1 MVRGFSAEGLNKKET
16 AKTKISEQSLIWE
29 AYQQAKKAYQQVKE
43 DGGSDIK
50 SSSNNEFNR
59 PYNEFIELIT
69 PLLKRRIIWSFREEY
84 KWKNFSEND
93 VNEVLSNIFRNLAS
107 PRTKE
112 KLFAEDVDEFNSL
125 NKFFYMSVLYGVRNF
140 FNKKKRTE
148 KRETPAGLLKAKE
161 RVNIEEEIEK
171 VEVKELLLQ
180 ALKAVLARFKYK
192 RRNVEIFFDFVSGK
206 TTKEIAKEKGIAHQ
220 RVSQILLIIKRKIGR
235 ALKSILPKIETLGK
249 EEDRKEKLEDLRL
262 LEPFVDL
269 KQELLRWI
277 EKEKLS

>member
-1 MVRGFSAEGLNKKET
+1 
-16 AKTKISEQSLIWE
+16 
-29 AYQQAKKAYQQVKE
+29 
-43 DGGSDIK
+43 
-50 SSSNNEFNR
+50 
-59 PYNEFIELIT
+59 
-69 PLLKRRIIWSFREEY
+69 
-84 KWKNFSEND
+84 
-93 VNEVLSNIFRNLAS
+93 
-107 PRTKE
+107 
-112 KLFAEDVDEFNSL
+112 
-125 NKFFYMSVLYGVRNF
+125 MSVLYGVRNF